1 MPPSP
6 RHFSAA
12 TTAASTLAWLIA
24 LCVLAVLF
32 AAAPAAAEVVTRTV
46 ERDTVNVRSPRM
58 PTGTRAKTAVVFDVQ
73 TGRTLWALRPNERRL
88 IASTTKI
95 MTALV
100 AIERTRP
107 DELLTATNYPGD
119 PAESKLGLIPGERM
133 TAQDLIRALML
144 VSANDA
150 ADTLAART
158 ATSRAA
164 FVHAMND
171 KARELGLRGT
181 RYGNPVGLDMP
192 RTYSTAAD
200 LAKLT
205 QAALKVPRF
214 SSVVGR
220 RKATLRSG
228 AKVRHIVNRNKLVGR
243 YPWVTG
249 VKTGHTMAAG
259 YLLVSSADKAG
270 ASVVSVVTGEP
281 SEAARD
287 ADSVKL
293 LRFGRAFYKPVAPLK
308 KSRAVYKLPVEL
320 QDITAPVY
328 PARDVRFAVRN
339 GERIAVALRSERE
352 LKGPLAAGTRVGTA
366 TVTRGGKQVA
376 DVPVVLREAVP
387 EAPISAVLMDL
398 LGKLLPWLLAGA
410 ILVSLLVY
418 LLRRRRP
425 EARRPG
431 YVA

>member
-6 RHFSAA
+6 RHLSAA
-12 TTAASTLAWLIA
+12 AT
-24 LCVLAVLF
+24 AVLIGTF
-32 AAAPAAAEVVTRTV
+32 AFALVFGAVNARAEIATRTV
-46 ERDTVNVRSPRM
+46 DRETVDVRSPRM
-58 PTGTRAKTAVVFDVQ
+58 PTGTRAKTAVVFDAQ
-73 TGRTLWALRPNERRL
+73 TGRTLWAIRPNDRRL

-100 AIERTRP
+100 AIERTEP
-107 DELLTATNYPGD
+107 NELLTATNYP
-119 PAESKLGLIPGERM
+119 AAAVESKLGLVPGERM

-158 ATSRAA
+158 TSSRAA
-164 FVHAMND
+164 FVRAMNE
-171 KARELGLRGT
+171 KASELGLKGT
-181 RYGNPVGLDMP
+181 RYGNPIGLDVP

-200 LAKLT
+200 LAILT

-214 SSVVGR
+214 ADVVDKR
-220 RKATLRSG
+220 RATLRSG
-228 AKVRHIVNRNKLVGR
+228 AKVRRIVNRNKLVGR

-249 VKTGHTMAAG
+249 VKTGHTLAAG
-259 YLLVSSADKAG
+259 YLLVGSAEKVD

-287 ADSVKL
+287 ADTVKL
-293 LRFGRAFYKPVAPLK
+293 LRFGRAFYKPVSPLRR
-308 KSRAVYKLPVEL
+308 SRSVYELPVEL
-320 QDITAPVY
+320 QDIKAAVY
-328 PARDVRFAVRN
+328 PSRDVRFAARD
-339 GERIAVALRSERE
+339 GERITVTLRSEQE

-376 DVPVVLREAVP
+376 AVPVVLREAVP
-387 EAPISAVLMDL
+387 EAPIAAVLLDL
-398 LGKLLPWLLAGA
+398 LGRILPWLLIGA
-410 ILVSLLVY
+410 ILVFAVVY
-418 LLRRRRP
+418 LLRRRSP
-425 EARRPG
+425 EARRAG